1 MPVRFSFDAELWFWD
16 ARRDDAWVF
25 VTLPVD
31 ASAEIRDR
39 TGGIRR
45 GFGSVRVRVAVGG
58 SAWRTSVFP
67 DSASGC
73 YVLPLKKAVRRAE
86 GLDAG
91 DVATVSVELV
101 DV

>member
-1 MPVRFSFDAELWFWD
+1 MRFSFDAELWVWE
-16 ARRDDAWVF
+16 ARRDDSWVF

-31 ASAEIRDR
+31 TSAEIRDR

-45 GFGSVRVRVAVGG
+45 GFGSVRVHVSVGQ
-58 SAWRTSVFP
+58 STWRTSVFP

-91 DVATVSVELV
+91 DVATLSVELL
-101 DV
+101 DG

>member
-1 MPVRFSFDAELWFWD
+1 VRFSFDAELWVWE
-16 ARRDDAWVF
+16 ARRDDSWVF
-25 VTLPVD
+25 VTLPAD

-39 TGGIRR
+39 TGGTRR
-45 GFGSVRVRVAVGG
+45 GFGSVRVQVTIGG

-73 YVLPLKKAVRRAE
+73 YVLPLKRAVRRAE
-86 GLDAG
+86 SLDVG
-91 DVATVSVELV
+91 TVATVTVEVV

>member
-1 MPVRFSFDAELWFWD
+1 VRFSFDAELWVWE
-16 ARRDDAWVF
+16 ARRDDSWVF
-25 VTLPVD
+25 VTLPDDV
-31 ASAEIRDR
+31 SAEIRDR

-45 GFGSVRVRVAVGG
+45 GFGSVRVSVAVGRTT
-58 SAWRTSVFP
+58 WRTSVFP

-73 YVLPLKKAVRRAE
+73 YVLPLKQAVRRAE

-101 DV
+101 DG